1 MVISSWTQLSDPNL
15 AEILCHKNFDCL
27 TFDLEHGIFNIK
39 DLSQLLRV
47 ASNNNKAAL
56 VRLPSKNLEIC
67 RQILDAGAEG
77 VIIPNIT
84 DVEELKYIINL
95 NLLPPKGKRGV
106 DFS

>member
-1 MVISSWTQLSDPNL
+1 MNTKNIKLLRKKLKKVVISSWTQLSDPNL
-15 AEILCHKNFDCL
+15 AEILRHKNFDCL

-67 RQILDAGAEG
+67 RQILAARSSFHTP
-77 VIIPNIT
+77 IKKNSHI
-84 DVEELKYIINL
+84 
-95 NLLPPKGKRGV
+95 
-106 DFS
+106 